1 MLTHLIPAAQLFFT
15 LQNILIVSLGLF
27 IGITIGAIPGLN
39 VPMTVALLLPITFYM
54 QPIAGISLLLGVYK
68 GGTYGGSISAILIN
82 TPGAP
87 AAAATC
93 LDGYPLARQGKAG
106 KALRASIYGSVI
118 GEFISD
124 IVLITIAAQIA
135 AIALKFGPTEKFSLV
150 FFALCTIGVV
160 SSEDKI
166 KGLSAALLGIF
177 IRTIGSDPITGSSR
191 FTFGIFNLVG
201 GIPFLPHLIG
211 LFAVSEF
218 FVQIGRKI
226 TSSKKDIVAPV
237 SKNREDNIVT
247 WKEFKTNI
255 KTIIRSTLIG
265 IGIGALPGSGSAI
278 SAFVSYGAAKNS
290 SKEPEKFGKGSL
302 EGVFAAETGNNAVTG
317 GALIPLLTLGIPG
330 DAITAIMLGV
340 FLVHGLVPGPDLFV
354 KSANIIYAIFIGL
367 IVANILHFFIASLGL
382 RLFTKLL
389 SISRAILFPIV
400 ILICVA
406 GAYTV
411 NSNIFDV
418 YVMIF
423 FGVLGYIMKRFNFP
437 VAPLMMGYILG
448 ALLETSLIQAMI
460 LSNGS
465 VLPIFTRPISLLFV
479 VLTVF
484 FIIWSL
490 FIQRKSKGKRNIE
503 ET

>member
-1 MLTHLIPAAQLFFT
+1 MFSHFIPAVHLFFT
-15 LQNILIVSLGLF
+15 IQNLLVVAIGLF
-27 IGITIGAIPGLN
+27 VGVTIGAIPGLN

-54 QPIAGISLLLGVYK
+54 SPVAGISLLIGVYK

-93 LDGYPLARQGKAG
+93 MDGYPMAKQGKAG

-118 GEFISD
+118 GEFIAD
-124 IVLITIAAQIA
+124 LVLITIASQIA
-135 AIALKFGPTEKFSLV
+135 MVALKFGPTEKLSLV
-150 FFALCTIGVV
+150 IFALVTIGVV
-160 SSEDKI
+160 SSEHKL
-166 KGLSAALLGIF
+166 KGIAAGLLGIF
-177 IRTIGSDPITGSSR
+177 FRTVGSDPISGSSR
-191 FTFGIFNLVG
+191 FTLGVFSLIG

-218 FVQIGRKI
+218 FVQIE
-226 TSSKKDIVAPV
+226 SKVVDAQRDVVAPV
-237 SKNREDNIVT
+237 SKNREDNYVS
-247 WKEFKTNI
+247 WKEFKQNI
-255 KTIIRSTLIG
+255 VTIIRSTLIG

-278 SAFVSYGAAKNS
+278 SAFVSYGAAKNA
-290 SKEPEKFGKGSL
+290 SKHPEKFGKGSL
-302 EGVFAAETGNNAVTG
+302 EGVFAAETGNNAVCG

-340 FLVHGLVPGPDLFV
+340 FLVHGLIPGPDLFV
-354 KSANIIYAIFIGL
+354 KSGDIIYAVFIGL

-382 RLFTKLL
+382 RLFIKLL

-400 ILICVA
+400 IIICVA
-406 GAYTV
+406 GAFTA
-411 NSNIFDV
+411 NSSIFDV

-423 FGVLGYIMKRFNFP
+423 FGVLGYVMKKFNFP

-448 ALLETSLIQAMI
+448 SLLETSLVQTLV

-484 FIIWSL
+484 FVVWSL
-490 FIQRKSKGKRNIE
+490 IIQKRGRARKAKL
-503 ET
+503 